1 MKFVRRFDTTDK
13 VPIAESLRRELEKS
27 HLYGTLRKIEEN
39 STPLSLVLNL
49 DQTPSQYVPV
59 FNKTLAPKGSKIVP
73 IKGPT
78 GKIII
83 TVTFAI
89 TLDGRFLPTQLIH
102 GDKTKKNRPRL
113 KLPSS
118 FSFNVNPKFYINEEE
133 DVKVL
138 TEIIIPYVT
147 KERERLGLKKDQ
159 FTLLIL
165 DVFKGQISSP
175 VLKDLSD
182 NSIFLQSVPA
192 KEVSVDL
199 LND

>member
-1 MKFVRRFDTTDK
+1 M
-13 VPIAESLRRELEKS
+13 
-27 HLYGTLRKIEEN
+27 
-39 STPLSLVLNL
+39 
-49 DQTPSQYVPV
+49 
-59 FNKTLAPKGSKIVP
+59 
-73 IKGPT
+73 
-78 GKIII
+78 
-83 TVTFAI
+83 
-89 TLDGRFLPTQLIH
+89 
-102 GDKTKKNRPRL
+102 
-113 KLPSS
+113 PSS

-133 DVKVL
+133 AVKVL